1 MKLVRRLSA
10 SAEAAAASCAR
21 RSSSAL
27 EYQFRRHG
35 LLDATARWTRL
46 SWSDPDREG
55 GGGRSHSLSEP
66 GLRAHINSAFSMAEE
81 GYGAIDRDDDH
92 PHEPTLSGS
101 AVVVP
106 WWIMEDAKE
115 SSSSNNNNL
124 DGSKPRIRIHR
135 QAMNQEE
142 LVKNYGN
149 DSSDATLSQKVKRKF
164 LTSCACTPLSILYSL
179 LPVLHW
185 LPRYRVRDFLVKDI
199 MAGFTV
205 SIMHIPQGLAYG
217 VLAAAGAINGLYV
230 SAFPAIIYFFMGT
243 SRHVSVGTFAV
254 VSLLSASAVV
264 EMNAIIPGE
273 GTETTAA
280 NSTLDGVAVRQR
292 SLDAMGDDAPPTS
305 MEVLGALAVVVG
317 VVQLLMG
324 MLHLG
329 ILSIFMSEPMVSGFT
344 TGAAV
349 QVVVSQTKGLF
360 DIRVRRYSGIFQS
373 VYVIRDVIQ
382 NLHQTNLVT
391 LAISMTAML
400 VCAVVH
406 ECVNARY
413 KSKLKMPVPI
423 DLLVIIA
430 ATAISYFFEFN
441 TTYGVRVIGFVPTG
455 FPTPSVPRADL
466 MAKLILNGFVI
477 AIVSF
482 TIALSMAKLFAKRH
496 HYQIDPN
503 QELNALGAANVITSF
518 LGCYPCAVSLSRSSV
533 QEKAG
538 GQTQVSALIAS
549 GILIIVMVAAGPL
562 FRTLPNCILSAVII
576 VALKGM
582 LFQVKDCVN
591 TWKVSRLDAL
601 TWIITFTSVVILDI
615 DIGIAAGIGF
625 SVVTVILRTLVPYV
639 SFLGN
644 VPDTDIYLDV
654 KRYKKAQEIPRV
666 KIFHFSSALY
676 FANRDVFKNSLMEA
690 IIGNSD
696 ETRSLLEDQG
706 KYNAADE
713 GSIAAVIL
721 DCSACVYIDSSG
733 IETLK
738 EILKELRDS
747 QVVVY
752 FACCSV
758 PTYKVLLRSDILEMF
773 STPIVFPTIH
783 DAVLHLP
790 PTMRPPTL

>member
-1 MKLVRRLSA
+1 MTPPRRRTG
-10 SAEAAAASCAR
+10 SCDEYELL
-21 RSSSAL
+21 L
-27 EYQFRRHG
+27 EDDH
-35 LLDATARWTRL
+35 
-46 SWSDPDREG
+46 PDREG

-66 GLRAHINSAFSMAEE
+66 GIRAHINSAFSMAEE

-106 WWIMEDAKE
+106 WWIMEDGKE
-115 SSSSNNNNL
+115 NGIPGNNNL
-124 DGSKPRIRIHR
+124 DCSKPRIRIHR

-149 DSSDATLSQKVKRKF
+149 DSLDASLAQKVKRKF
-164 LTSCACTPLSILYSL
+164 LSSCTCTPLSLLYSL
-179 LPVLHW
+179 LPVLQW
-185 LPRYRVRDFLVKDI
+185 LPRYRVRELLAKDV

-264 EMNAIIPGE
+264 EMNAVIPGE
-273 GTETTAA
+273 NTEATASNA
-280 NSTLDGVAVRQR
+280 TQAGVSVKTPGLDFI
-292 SLDAMGDDAPPTS
+292 GDEVPPTN

-360 DIRVRRYSGIFQS
+360 DIRVRRYSGIFQC

-391 LAISMTAML
+391 LALSLTTMV

-413 KSKLKMPVPI
+413 KAKLKMPVPI

-441 TTYGVRVIGFVPTG
+441 TAYGVRVIGFVPTG

-466 MAKLILNGFVI
+466 MVKLFLNGFVI

-503 QELNALGAANVITSF
+503 QELNALGAANVITAF

-538 GQTQVSALIAS
+538 GQTQISALIAS

-601 TWIITFTSVVILDI
+601 TWIITFMSVVLLDI

-654 KRYKKAQEIPRV
+654 KRYQKAHEIPRV

-758 PTYKVLLRSDILEMF
+758 PTYKMLLRSDILEMF
-773 STPIVFPTIH
+773 TTPIVFPTIH

-790 PTMRPPTL
+790 ATIRPPSQ

>member
-1 MKLVRRLSA
+1 MKRIR
-10 SAEAAAASCAR
+10 R
-21 RSSSAL
+21 RSL
-27 EYQFRRHG
+27 DERE
-35 LLDATARWTRL
+35 LLL
-46 SWSDPDREG
+46 QECYPDREASG
-55 GGGRSHSLSEP
+55 GGSLSASEP
-66 GLRAHINSAFSMAEE
+66 GLKAHINDGFSMAEE
-81 GYGAIDRDDDH
+81 GYGSIVDKNAPEG

-101 AVVVP
+101 TVVVP
-106 WWIMEDAKE
+106 WWIMDDAKDPNA
-115 SSSSNNNNL
+115 SNNNL
-124 DGSKPRIRIHR
+124 DCSKPRIRIHR
-135 QAMNQEE
+135 HAMNQED
-142 LVKNYGN
+142 LVKNYGEDYSA
-149 DSSDATLSQKVKRKF
+149 DSPLSQKVKRKF
-164 LTSCACTPLSILYSL
+164 LSCCACTPLSLLYSL
-179 LPVLHW
+179 FPILHW
-185 LPRYRVRDFLVKDI
+185 LPRYRVREQLVNDVI
-199 MAGFTV
+199 AGFTV

-217 VLAAAGAINGLYV
+217 VLAHAGAINGLYV
-230 SAFPAIIYFFMGT
+230 SAFPALVYFFMGT

-264 EMNAIIPGE
+264 DMGVPSTEEFGSAVNNTEQTRMGE
-273 GTETTAA
+273 GVYEI
-280 NSTLDGVAVRQR
+280 
-292 SLDAMGDDAPPTS
+292 PPTN
-305 MEVLGALAVVVG
+305 MEVLTALAIVVG
-317 VVQLLMG
+317 IVQLLMG

-344 TGAAV
+344 TGTAV
-349 QVVVSQTKGLF
+349 QVVVSQLKSLF
-360 DIRVRRYSGIFQS
+360 DVNIGPHTGMFKCLFV
-373 VYVIRDVIQ
+373 VRDVAQ
-382 NLHQTNLVT
+382 NLGKTNLVT
-391 LAISMTAML
+391 LAISVTAMVACL
-400 VCAVVH
+400 AVH
-406 ECVNARY
+406 EGINARY

-423 DLLVIIA
+423 DLIVIIA
-430 ATAISYFFEFN
+430 ATAISYFADFN
-441 TTYGVRVIGFVPTG
+441 QVYGVRVMGFVPTG
-455 FPTPSVPRADL
+455 LPVPQVPRVDL
-466 MAKLILNGFVI
+466 MVRLVLDGFVI

-496 HYQIDPN
+496 RYQIDPN

-518 LGCYPCAVSLSRSSV
+518 FGCYPCAVSLSRSSV

-538 GQTQVSALIAS
+538 AQTQLAAVISSAIVIVI
-549 GILIIVMVAAGPL
+549 ILAAGPL

-582 LFQVKDCVN
+582 LFQVRDCVN

-601 TWIITFTSVVILDI
+601 TWIITFTSVVVLDI
-615 DIGIAAGIGF
+615 DIGIGAGIGF

-676 FANRDVFKNSLMEA
+676 FANRDVFKNTLMES
-690 IIGNSD
+690 IIGKSE
-696 ETRSLLEDQG
+696 ETSSLLENQG

-713 GSIAAVIL
+713 DSIAAVIL

-738 EILKELRDS
+738 EILKELRDTK
-747 QVVVY
+747 VVVY

-773 STPIVFPTIH
+773 PTPIVFPTIH

-790 PTMRPPTL
+790 SPSRAAL

>member
-1 MKLVRRLSA
+1 MRPPRRRTGSWNEYELL
-10 SAEAAAASCAR
+10 
-21 RSSSAL
+21 L
-27 EYQFRRHG
+27 EDDH
-35 LLDATARWTRL
+35 
-46 SWSDPDREG
+46 PDREG
-55 GGGRSHSLSEP
+55 GGGRSHSLSES
-66 GLRAHINSAFSMAEE
+66 GIRAHINSAFSMAEE

-115 SSSSNNNNL
+115 NGIPGNNNL

-149 DSSDATLSQKVKRKF
+149 DSIDTTLTQKVKRKF
-164 LTSCACTPLSILYSL
+164 LSTCSCTPLSLLYSL
-179 LPVLHW
+179 LPVLQW
-185 LPRYRVRDFLVKDI
+185 LPRYRVRDLLAKDV

-273 GTETTAA
+273 NTEAMAENATQA
-280 NSTLDGVAVRQR
+280 GVAVR
-292 SLDAMGDDAPPTS
+292 STVLDYVGDEPPPTN

-349 QVVVSQTKGLF
+349 QVVVSQAKGLF
-360 DIRVRRYSGIFQS
+360 DIRVRRYSGIFQC

-382 NLHQTNLVT
+382 NLHETNLVT
-391 LAISMTAML
+391 LALSLTTMV
-400 VCAVVH
+400 VCTVVH

-413 KSKLKMPVPI
+413 KAKLKMPVPV

-441 TTYGVRVIGFVPTG
+441 TAYGVRVIGFVPTG

-503 QELNALGAANVITSF
+503 QELNALGAANVITAF

-538 GQTQVSALIAS
+538 GQTQISALIAS

-601 TWIITFTSVVILDI
+601 TWIITFMSVVLLDI

-644 VPDTDIYLDV
+644 VPDSDIYLDV
-654 KRYKKAQEIPRV
+654 KRYKKAHEIPRV

-790 PTMRPPTL
+790 ATIRPPSQ

>member
-1 MKLVRRLSA
+1 MGTTLRRLSLWA
-10 SAEAAAASCAR
+10 MR
-21 RSSSAL
+21 
-27 EYQFRRHG
+27 
-35 LLDATARWTRL
+35 RL
-46 SWSDPDREG
+46 SRDPDREG

-66 GLRAHINSAFSMAEE
+66 GQRAHINSAFSMAEE

-115 SSSSNNNNL
+115 NNSANNNNL

-149 DSSDATLSQKVKRKF
+149 DCADAPLSQKVKRKF
-164 LTSCACTPLSILYSL
+164 LSSCACTPLSLLYSL
-179 LPVLHW
+179 LPVLQW

-273 GTETTAA
+273 GAESTAV
-280 NSTLDGVAVRQR
+280 NSTLDGATGSLR
-292 SLDAMGDDAPPTS
+292 SPGLDGTVDDVPPTS

-317 VVQLLMG
+317 MVQLLMG

-391 LAISMTAML
+391 LAISMTAMV

-413 KSKLKMPVPI
+413 KAKLKMPVPV

-430 ATAISYFFEFN
+430 ATAISYFFEFD
-441 TTYGVRVIGFVPTG
+441 TTYGVRVIGYVPTG
-455 FPTPSVPRADL
+455 FPTPSIPRADL

-790 PTMRPPTL
+790 PSMRPSQ

>member
-1 MKLVRRLSA
+1 MGPPRRRTGSWN
-10 SAEAAAASCAR
+10 
-21 RSSSAL
+21 
-27 EYQFRRHG
+27 EYEL
-35 LLDATARWTRL
+35 LLDEEKH
-46 SWSDPDREG
+46 PDREG
-55 GGGRSHSLSEP
+55 AAGGARSHSVSEP
-66 GLRAHINSAFSMAEE
+66 GSRAHDNSAFSMAEE

-101 AVVVP
+101 AVIVP
-106 WWIMEDAKE
+106 WWIMEDSKE
-115 SSSSNNNNL
+115 NSASNNNNL
-124 DGSKPRIRIHR
+124 DLGRPRIRIHR

-149 DSSDATLSQKVKRKF
+149 ESADASLSQKVKRKF
-164 LTSCACTPLSILYSL
+164 LNCCACTPLSLLYSV

-185 LPRYRVRDFLVKDI
+185 LPRYRVREYLAKDI
-199 MAGFTV
+199 MAGVTV

-254 VSLLSASAVV
+254 VSLLSASSVV
-264 EMNAIIPGE
+264 ELNAVIPGE
-273 GTETTAA
+273 LDNAVVVNVTRGGITSPEFVGTTEM
-280 NSTLDGVAVRQR
+280 R
-292 SLDAMGDDAPPTS
+292 PTS

-317 VVQLLMG
+317 TVQLLMG

-349 QVVVSQTKGLF
+349 QVVVSQAKGLF
-360 DIRVRRYSGIFQS
+360 DITVPRYSGLFKC
-373 VYVIRDVIQ
+373 VYVVRDVVQ
-382 NLHQTNLVT
+382 NLGQTNLVT
-391 LAISMTAML
+391 LAISVTAML

-406 ECVNARY
+406 ECINARY
-413 KSKLKMPVPI
+413 KAKLKMPVPI

-430 ATAISYFFEFN
+430 ATALAYLFEFD
-441 TTYGVRVIGFVPTG
+441 TKFGVRVMGFVPTG
-455 FPTPSVPRADL
+455 FPTPSLPRVDL

-503 QELNALGAANVITSF
+503 QELNALGAANVISAF

-549 GILIIVMVAAGPL
+549 AIVIAVMLAAGPL

-644 VPDTDIYLDV
+644 VPNTDIYLDV
-654 KRYKKAQEIPRV
+654 KRYKKAHEIPRV

-696 ETRSLLEDQG
+696 EARSLLEDQG
-706 KYNAADE
+706 KFNAADE
-713 GSIAAVIL
+713 GSIGAVIF

-773 STPIVFPTIH
+773 AMPIVFPTIH

-790 PTMRPPTL
+790 ATVRPAAQ

>member
-1 MKLVRRLSA
+1 MRRRIPGNTKDMGTTVRRLSLWA
-10 SAEAAAASCAR
+10 TSMLR
-21 RSSSAL
+21 R
-27 EYQFRRHG
+27 
-35 LLDATARWTRL
+35 
-46 SWSDPDREG
+46 DPDREG

-115 SSSSNNNNL
+115 NSASNNNNL

-149 DSSDATLSQKVKRKF
+149 ESSDATLSQKVKRKF
-164 LTSCACTPLSILYSL
+164 LSSCACTPLSILYSL
-179 LPVLHW
+179 LPVLQW

-273 GTETTAA
+273 GAEAAAA
-280 NSTLDGVAVRQR
+280 NATLDGVSVRKR
-292 SLDAMGDDAPPTS
+292 SLDVMGDDAPPTS

-430 ATAISYFFEFN
+430 ATAISYFFEFDA
-441 TTYGVRVIGFVPTG
+441 TYGVRVIGFVPTG
-455 FPTPSVPRADL
+455 FPTPSVPRVDL

-690 IIGNSD
+690 IIGNSE

-773 STPIVFPTIH
+773 NTPIVFPTIH

-790 PTMRPPTL
+790 GAIRPPTL

>member
-1 MKLVRRLSA
+1 MRRFSVW
-10 SAEAAAASCAR
+10 ASCR
-21 RSSSAL
+21 
-27 EYQFRRHG
+27 FRR
-35 LLDATARWTRL
+35 
-46 SWSDPDREG
+46 DPDREG
-55 GGGRSHSLSEP
+55 GGGRSHSASEP
-66 GLRAHINSAFSMAEE
+66 GLRAHINSGFSMAEE

-115 SSSSNNNNL
+115 SGSATNNNL
-124 DGSKPRIRIHR
+124 DCSKPRIRIHR
-135 QAMNQEE
+135 HAMNQEE

-149 DSSDATLSQKVKRKF
+149 ECSDASLSQKVKRKF
-164 LTSCACTPLSILYSL
+164 LSSCACTPLSLLYSI
-179 LPVLHW
+179 LPVLQW
-185 LPRYRVRDFLVKDI
+185 LPRYRVREFLAKDI

-264 EMNAIIPGE
+264 EMGAIIPGE
-273 GTETTAA
+273 ANQEGAA
-280 NSTLDGVAVRQR
+280 NATLRGATSARSFD
-292 SLDAMGDDAPPTS
+292 SLDSDDIPPTS

-360 DIRVRRYSGIFQS
+360 DISVKRYSGVFQC
-373 VYVIRDVIQ
+373 VYVIRDVVQ
-382 NLHQTNLVT
+382 NLNQTNLVT
-391 LAISMTAML
+391 LAISLTAML

-413 KSKLKMPVPI
+413 KAKLKMPVPI

-430 ATAISYFFEFN
+430 ATAIAYIFEFD
-441 TTYGVRVIGFVPTG
+441 TKYGVRVIGYVPTG
-455 FPTPSVPRADL
+455 FPTPTVPRADL
-466 MAKLILNGFVI
+466 IAKLVLNGFVI

-503 QELNALGAANVITSF
+503 QELNALGAANVVTSF

-549 GILIIVMVAAGPL
+549 GILIVVMVAAGPL
-562 FRTLPNCILSAVII
+562 FRTLPKCILSAVII

-639 SFLGN
+639 SFLGV

-713 GSIAAVIL
+713 GSIGAVIL

-773 STPIVFPTIH
+773 TTPIVFPTIH

-790 PTMRPPTL
+790 PSLRSPTQQ

>member
-1 MKLVRRLSA
+1 MRTPDVQVPVGDGDAKPAV
-10 SAEAAAASCAR
+10 
-21 RSSSAL
+21 L
-27 EYQFRRHG
+27 ETEQP
-35 LLDATARWTRL
+35 APKN
-46 SWSDPDREG
+46 PDREG
-55 GGGRSHSLSEP
+55 GGGRSHSASEP
-66 GLRAHINSAFSMAEE
+66 GLRAHINSGFSMAEE

-106 WWIMEDAKE
+106 WWIMEDAKVIE
-115 SSSSNNNNL
+115 SGSATNNNL
-124 DGSKPRIRIHR
+124 DCSKPRIRIHR
-135 QAMNQEE
+135 HAMNQEE

-149 DSSDATLSQKVKRKF
+149 DSSDATLSQKVKRK
-164 LTSCACTPLSILYSL
+164 LLSSCACTPLSLLYSI
-179 LPVLHW
+179 LPVLQW
-185 LPRYRVRDFLVKDI
+185 LPRYRVREFLAKDI

-264 EMNAIIPGE
+264 EMGAIIPGE
-273 GTETTAA
+273 ANQEAAA
-280 NSTLDGVAVRQR
+280 NATLRGATSVR
-292 SLDAMGDDAPPTS
+292 SFDPLDSDNIPPTS

-360 DIRVRRYSGIFQS
+360 DISVKRYSGVFQC

-382 NLHQTNLVT
+382 NLNQTNLVT
-391 LAISMTAML
+391 LAISLTAML

-413 KSKLKMPVPI
+413 KAKLKMPVPI

-430 ATAISYFFEFN
+430 ATAIAYIFEFD
-441 TTYGVRVIGFVPTG
+441 TKYGVRVIGFVPTG
-455 FPTPSVPRADL
+455 FPTPTVPRADL
-466 MAKLILNGFVI
+466 IAKLVLNGFVI

-503 QELNALGAANVITSF
+503 QELNALGAANVVTSF

-549 GILIIVMVAAGPL
+549 GILIVVMVAAGPL
-562 FRTLPNCILSAVII
+562 FRTLPKCILSAVII

-639 SFLGN
+639 SFLGV

-713 GSIAAVIL
+713 GSIGAVIL

-773 STPIVFPTIH
+773 ATPIVFPTIH

-790 PTMRPPTL
+790 PSLRSPTQQ

>member
-10 SAEAAAASCAR
+10 SAEAAATSCAR

-27 EYQFRRHG
+27 EFQLRRHG
-35 LLDATARWTRL
+35 LLDATSRWTRL

-66 GLRAHINSAFSMAEE
+66 GIRAHINSAFSMAEE

-106 WWIMEDAKE
+106 WWIMEDGKE
-115 SSSSNNNNL
+115 NGIPGNNNL
-124 DGSKPRIRIHR
+124 DCSKPRIRIHR

-149 DSSDATLSQKVKRKF
+149 DSLDASLAQKVKRKF
-164 LTSCACTPLSILYSL
+164 LSSCTCTPLSLLYSL
-179 LPVLHW
+179 LPVLQW
-185 LPRYRVRDFLVKDI
+185 LPRYRVRELLAKDV

-264 EMNAIIPGE
+264 EMNAVIPGE
-273 GTETTAA
+273 NTEATASNA
-280 NSTLDGVAVRQR
+280 TQAGVSVKTPGLDFI
-292 SLDAMGDDAPPTS
+292 GDEVPPTN

-360 DIRVRRYSGIFQS
+360 DIRVRRYSGIFQC

-391 LAISMTAML
+391 LALSLTTMV

-413 KSKLKMPVPI
+413 KAKLKMPVPI

-441 TTYGVRVIGFVPTG
+441 AAYGVRVIGFVPTG

-466 MAKLILNGFVI
+466 MVKLFLNGFVI

-503 QELNALGAANVITSF
+503 QELNALGAANVITAF

-538 GQTQVSALIAS
+538 GQTQISALIAS

-601 TWIITFTSVVILDI
+601 TWIITFMSVVLLDI

-654 KRYKKAQEIPRV
+654 KRYQKAHEIPRV

-758 PTYKVLLRSDILEMF
+758 PTYKMLLRSDILEMF
-773 STPIVFPTIH
+773 TTPIVFPTIH

-790 PTMRPPTL
+790 ATIRPPSQ

>member
-1 MKLVRRLSA
+1 MVTYIATPTRRKT
-10 SAEAAAASCAR
+10 AAPTTTTWMAR
-21 RSSSAL
+21 S
-27 EYQFRRHG
+27 
-35 LLDATARWTRL
+35 
-46 SWSDPDREG
+46 P
-55 GGGRSHSLSEP
+55 
-66 GLRAHINSAFSMAEE
+66 AF
-81 GYGAIDRDDDH
+81 
-92 PHEPTLSGS
+92 
-101 AVVVP
+101 
-106 WWIMEDAKE
+106 
-115 SSSSNNNNL
+115 
-124 DGSKPRIRIHR
+124 RIHR

-149 DSSDATLSQKVKRKF
+149 DSADASLSQKVKRKF
-164 LTSCACTPLSILYSL
+164 LSSCACTPLSVLYSL
-179 LPVLHW
+179 LPVLQW

-243 SRHVSVGTFAV
+243 SKHVSV
-254 VSLLSASAVV
+254 VV

-273 GTETTAA
+273 SAEAA
-280 NSTLDGVAVRQR
+280 ASNSTLDGVALGQR
-292 SLDAMGDDAPPTS
+292 GLDAMGDDAPPTS

-373 VYVIRDVIQ
+373 VY

-406 ECVNARY
+406 ECVNARF

-423 DLLVIIA
+423 DLIVIIL
-430 ATAISYFFEFN
+430 ATTISYVFEFD
-441 TTYGVRVIGFVPTG
+441 TAYGVRVIGFVPTG
-455 FPTPSVPRADL
+455 NVMSLIMAVADVLNWLQYMSPKAWFPTPSVPRVDL

-538 GQTQVSALIAS
+538 GQTQISALIAS
-549 GILIIVMVAAGPL
+549 GILIIVMVVAGPL

-773 STPIVFPTIH
+773 NTPIVFPTIH

-790 PTMRPPTL
+790 DTTRPPTL

>member
-1 MKLVRRLSA
+1 MGPPRRRAGSWSERELL
-10 SAEAAAASCAR
+10 
-21 RSSSAL
+21 L
-27 EYQFRRHG
+27 E
-35 LLDATARWTRL
+35 D
-46 SWSDPDREG
+46 SDPDRDG
-55 GGGRSHSLSEP
+55 GGGRSHSASEP
-66 GLRAHINSAFSMAEE
+66 GLRAHINSGFSMAEE

-115 SSSSNNNNL
+115 SGSATNNNL
-124 DGSKPRIRIHR
+124 DCSKPRIRIHR
-135 QAMNQEE
+135 HAMNQEE

-149 DSSDATLSQKVKRKF
+149 ECADAPLSQKVKRKF
-164 LTSCACTPLSILYSL
+164 LSSCACTPLSLLYSL
-179 LPVLHW
+179 VPVLQW
-185 LPRYRVRDFLVKDI
+185 LPRYRVREFLAKDI

-264 EMNAIIPGE
+264 EMGAIIPGE
-273 GTETTAA
+273 AEQKAAA
-280 NSTLDGVAVRQR
+280 NATLRGARGLQSIDPMD
-292 SLDAMGDDAPPTS
+292 SDDIPPTN
-305 MEVLGALAVVVG
+305 MEVLCALAVVVG

-360 DIRVRRYSGIFQS
+360 DISVKRYSGVFQC

-382 NLHQTNLVT
+382 NLNQTNLVT
-391 LAISMTAML
+391 LAISLSAML

-413 KSKLKMPVPI
+413 KAKLKMPVPI

-430 ATAISYFFEFN
+430 ATAIAYIFDFEN
-441 TTYGVRVIGFVPTG
+441 NYAVKVIGFVPTG
-455 FPTPSVPRADL
+455 FPTPTVPRADL
-466 MAKLILNGFVI
+466 IAKLILNGFVI

-503 QELNALGAANVITSF
+503 QELNALGAANVVTSF

-549 GILIIVMVAAGPL
+549 GILIVVMVAAGPL
-562 FRTLPNCILSAVII
+562 FKTLPKCILSAVII

-639 SFLGN
+639 SFLGV

-690 IIGNSD
+690 IIGHSD
-696 ETRSLLEDQG
+696 ETRSLLGDQG
-706 KYNAADE
+706 TKYNAADE
-713 GSIAAVIL
+713 GSIGAVIL

-773 STPIVFPTIH
+773 TVPIVFPTIH

-790 PTMRPPTL
+790 PSLRSPTPP

>member
-1 MKLVRRLSA
+1 MEQQKSA
-10 SAEAAAASCAR
+10 KIRSNGKACRIKHKQEA
-21 RSSSAL
+21 
-27 EYQFRRHG
+27 
-35 LLDATARWTRL
+35 
-46 SWSDPDREG
+46 
-55 GGGRSHSLSEP
+55 
-66 GLRAHINSAFSMAEE
+66 
-81 GYGAIDRDDDH
+81 RD
-92 PHEPTLSGS
+92 E
-101 AVVVP
+101 
-106 WWIMEDAKE
+106 
-115 SSSSNNNNL
+115 
-124 DGSKPRIRIHR
+124 R
-135 QAMNQEE
+135 
-142 LVKNYGN
+142 
-149 DSSDATLSQKVKRKF
+149 
-164 LTSCACTPLSILYSL
+164 
-179 LPVLHW
+179 
-185 LPRYRVRDFLVKDI
+185 
-199 MAGFTV
+199 
-205 SIMHIPQGLAYG
+205 LAYG
-217 VLAAAGAINGLYV
+217 VLAAAGAVNGLYV

-254 VSLLSASAVV
+254 VSLLSASSVV
-264 EMNAIIPGE
+264 ELNAVIPGE
-273 GTETTAA
+273 
-280 NSTLDGVAVRQR
+280 LDTSAV
-292 SLDAMGDDAPPTS
+292 SNVTMGGITSSSDFVVGAIDTRPTS

-317 VVQLLMG
+317 TVQLLMG

-360 DIRVRRYSGIFQS
+360 DISVPRYSGLFKC
-373 VYVIRDVIQ
+373 VYVVRDVVQ
-382 NLHQTNLVT
+382 NIGQTNLVT
-391 LAISMTAML
+391 LSISVTAML

-406 ECVNARY
+406 ECINARY
-413 KSKLKMPVPI
+413 KAKLKMPVPI

-430 ATAISYFFEFN
+430 STALAYLFEFD
-441 TTYGVRVIGFVPTG
+441 TKFGVRVMGYVPTG
-455 FPTPSVPRADL
+455 FPTPSLPRMDL
-466 MAKLILNGFVI
+466 MAKQILNGFVI

-503 QELNALGAANVITSF
+503 QELNALGAANVISSF

-538 GQTQVSALIAS
+538 GQTQASVAALIAS
-549 GILIIVMVAAGPL
+549 VIVIGVMLAAGPL

-690 IIGNSD
+690 IIGNS
-696 ETRSLLEDQG
+696 E
-706 KYNAADE
+706 
-713 GSIAAVIL
+713 
-721 DCSACVYIDSSG
+721 C
-733 IETLK
+733 
-738 EILKELRDS
+738 ILKELRDS
-747 QVVVY
+747 QIVVY

-773 STPIVFPTIH
+773 AMPIVFPTIH

-790 PTMRPPTL
+790 ATVRPAAQ

>member
-1 MKLVRRLSA
+1 MRPPRR
-10 SAEAAAASCAR
+10 R
-21 RSSSAL
+21 RAGSWN
-27 EYQFRRHG
+27 EYEL
-35 LLDATARWTRL
+35 LLDNN
-46 SWSDPDREG
+46 PDREG

>member
-1 MKLVRRLSA
+1 M
-10 SAEAAAASCAR
+10 
-21 RSSSAL
+21 
-27 EYQFRRHG
+27 
-35 LLDATARWTRL
+35 
-46 SWSDPDREG
+46 
-55 GGGRSHSLSEP
+55 SEP
-66 GLRAHINSAFSMAEE
+66 GQRAHINSAFSMAEE

-115 SSSSNNNNL
+115 NNSANNNNL

-149 DSSDATLSQKVKRKF
+149 DCADAPLSQKVKRKF
-164 LTSCACTPLSILYSL
+164 LSSCACTPLSLLYSL
-179 LPVLHW
+179 LPVLQW

-273 GTETTAA
+273 GAESTAV
-280 NSTLDGVAVRQR
+280 NSTLDGATGSLR
-292 SLDAMGDDAPPTS
+292 SPGLDGTVDDVPPTS

-317 VVQLLMG
+317 MVQLLMG

-391 LAISMTAML
+391 LAISMTAMV

-413 KSKLKMPVPI
+413 KAKLKMPVPV

-430 ATAISYFFEFN
+430 ATAISYFFEFD
-441 TTYGVRVIGFVPTG
+441 TTYGVRVIGYVPTG
-455 FPTPSVPRADL
+455 FPTPSIPRADL

-790 PTMRPPTL
+790 PSMRPPSQ